1 MTNIKDQL
9 NETEKLKKENHK
21 LHLKTLQQKE
31 IIRLQY
37 EIIENYKELTDV
49 ISGEWKVVS

>member
-9 NETEKLKKENHK
+9 NETETLKKENQR
-21 LHLKTLQQKE
+21 LRLKQMQQKE

-37 EIIENYKELTDV
+37 GIIQNYKELFDV
-49 ISGEWKVVS
+49 LSGEWVVE